1 MDHAMLRKAVTTI
14 GVFCTA
20 LLGLFAVGGIAAAAP
35 ADANPPS
42 SMVTVTVNVG
52 GDVNGVINI
61 FVGNTIIFYV
71 HGPGQSRSAD
81 THSDHPAA
89 GEHNDHNDH
98 NEHNVKQWEDD

>member
-1 MDHAMLRKAVTTI
+1 MLRKAVTTI

-20 LLGLFAVGGIAAAAP
+20 LLGLFAVGGIASAAP
-35 ADANPPS
+35 AEANPPS

-89 GEHNDHNDH
+89 GDHNDHNDH

>member
-1 MDHAMLRKAVTTI
+1 MLRKAVTTI
-14 GVFCTA
+14 CVFSTA

-42 SMVTVTVNVG
+42 STVTVTVNVG

-89 GEHNDHNDH
+89 GDHNDHNDH

>member
-1 MDHAMLRKAVTTI
+1 MLRKAVTTI

-20 LLGLFAVGGIAAAAP
+20 LLGLIAVGGIAAAAP
-35 ADANPPS
+35 AEANPPS

-89 GEHNDHNDH
+89 GDHNDHNDH

>member
-1 MDHAMLRKAVTTI
+1 MLRKAVTTI

-35 ADANPPS
+35 AEANPPS

-89 GEHNDHNDH
+89 GDHNDHNDQNDH
-98 NEHNVKQWEDD
+98 NDHNVKQWEDD